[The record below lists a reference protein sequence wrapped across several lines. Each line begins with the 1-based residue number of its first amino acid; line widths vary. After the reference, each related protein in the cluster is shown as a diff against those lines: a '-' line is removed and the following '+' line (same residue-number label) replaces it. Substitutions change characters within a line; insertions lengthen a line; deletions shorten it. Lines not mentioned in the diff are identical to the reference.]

1 MEWFKRLWR
10 NERTRHAL
18 IAAAIAALLGGVDF
32 FQPLRPVEWQMQ
44 AHIAPRAAS
53 GDIVF
58 IEAKKDPSDPTNP
71 QARREIASLIDR
83 LTQAGARKIF
93 LDLTF
98 DRRSSPDADDALRGA
113 IDRSGRTVLT
123 QHYVTTFAGERVRYT
138 LPQIAGTAPQTI
150 VKELVDPFGYVWLEP
165 SFAVVDGAL
174 LPSLPTAITETPGRL
189 KREFAIDYSI
199 DAATIPSITI
209 GDTLTA
215 LSSQKGEERFA
226 GKTFVVGRGWTP
238 NYYLS
243 IPGQRQI
250 PLSIIPILAAETLK
264 IGPPAAIG
272 WFLPLLLVI
281 VSLFIAI
288 RISKR
293 NRRRRVAY
301 LAVAALPVV
310 LLFACA
316 YLRIFA
322 DLATPVA
329 FLAIFASLR
338 LWHMR
343 QRRASLGDEISGLPS
358 FRKLGIDLAEYDS
371 AQKLAVVVAKV
382 HRFDE
387 VLSSIPSEYHREY
400 VCHVADRLRV
410 TDEHLVVYSNGG
422 RYLAWL
428 QPIEDEE
435 QLQAHLNGLRAVF
448 THPIEVAG
456 TAIDVGITFGADATS
471 EADASR
477 KLAAAASAAER
488 TTEAYSPVLLAQES
502 SNAERLWNVSLQAK
516 IDQAL
521 KSGEIYVVYQP
532 QFDLSTGALLGA
544 EALVRW
550 NDLERG
556 HIAPS
561 YFIEQCEQVG
571 RMDALTKKVFKEA
584 INGTASS
591 PLLETAG
598 FQLSMNVS
606 ATLLHDFRVAE
617 MLREALLTSSLP
629 ASRLTL
635 EITETS
641 RITDYDTARMV
652 MDQLHELGVKLS
664 IDDFGVGA
672 ASLETLLL
680 LPFDELKIDRMFV
693 SRIRDN
699 AKARGIVESLVHLGR
714 GLGVVVIAEGVE
726 DAETLAV
733 LKQARCD
740 AAQGYFLGKPGKL
753 DVLFKHLGPPDART
767 LAAG

>member
-1 MEWFKRLWR
+1 
-10 NERTRHAL
+10 
-18 IAAAIAALLGGVDF
+18 
-32 FQPLRPVEWQMQ
+32 
-44 AHIAPRAAS
+44 
-53 GDIVF
+53 
-58 IEAKKDPSDPTNP
+58 
-71 QARREIASLIDR
+71 
-83 LTQAGARKIF
+83 
-93 LDLTF
+93 
-98 DRRSSPDADDALRGA
+98 
-113 IDRSGRTVLT
+113 
-123 QHYVTTFAGERVRYT
+123 
-138 LPQIAGTAPQTI
+138 
-150 VKELVDPFGYVWLEP
+150 
-165 SFAVVDGAL
+165 
-174 LPSLPTAITETPGRL
+174 
-189 KREFAIDYSI
+189 
-199 DAATIPSITI
+199 
-209 GDTLTA
+209 
-215 LSSQKGEERFA
+215 
-226 GKTFVVGRGWTP
+226 
-238 NYYLS
+238 
-243 IPGQRQI
+243 
-250 PLSIIPILAAETLK
+250 
-264 IGPPAAIG
+264 
-272 WFLPLLLVI
+272 
-281 VSLFIAI
+281 
-288 RISKR
+288 
-293 NRRRRVAY
+293 
-301 LAVAALPVV
+301 
-310 LLFACA
+310 
-316 YLRIFA
+316 
-322 DLATPVA
+322 
-329 FLAIFASLR
+329 
-338 LWHMR
+338 MR
-343 QRRASLGDEISGLPS
+343 QRRASLVDEISGLPS
-358 FRKLGIDLAEYDS
+358 FGKLSIDLAENYS
-371 AQKLAVVVAKV
+371 AQKLAAVVAKV

-400 VCHVADRLRV
+400 VRHIADRLRV
-410 TDEHLVVYSNGG
+410 TDEHLAVYSNGG

-428 QPIEDEE
+428 QPVEDEE

-448 THPIEVAG
+448 AHPIEVAG

-471 EADASR
+471 EADAAR

-571 RMDALTKKVFKEA
+571 RMDALTRKVFQEA
-584 INGTASS
+584 ITGIASS
-591 PLLETAG
+591 ALLGAAG

-617 MLREALLTSSLP
+617 MLREALLASSLP

-641 RITDYDTARMV
+641 RITDYDTARIV

-693 SRIRDN
+693 SRIRES

-714 GLGVVVIAEGVE
+714 DLGIMMIAEGVE

-733 LKQARCD
+733 LKEARCD

-753 DVLFKHLGPPDART
+753 DVLFKHVEPPEGRT
-767 LAAG
+767 LATG